1 MGSPTPP
8 RRVPRTGALPFR
20 GAWDNVFAPENAMN
34 ENFTASDFAAFCA
47 AHRPSY
53 QQAYYAMY
61 SSWWDGITTDPGLM
75 VIPIDDHM
83 VHRGD
88 GLFETFKCVGGC
100 AYNLSAHWERLERGA
115 DRIQL
120 PLPWDRAGRN
130 RILAAVL
137 RAGRHRDAL
146 IRVFV
151 SRGPGGHSANPLE
164 CPEPLL
170 AVLAIRLGLPFMVAH
185 PGGARVGLSDIPVK
199 PDFFARVKSVNYLPN
214 ALMRRQAVERGLD
227 FVLSL
232 DPDGCVAELPT
243 ENFGIVTPDRRLLIP
258 LPDHILAGTTM
269 HRAALLART
278 FLVPEGI
285 LSGVEEAPIPLDLAR
300 RAPEMFVFGTTPDV
314 TAVTEFDGRPV
325 GDGRPG
331 PVFDA
336 LSRVFAADLRHPAML
351 TRLWP

>member
-1 MGSPTPP
+1 
-8 RRVPRTGALPFR
+8 
-20 GAWDNVFAPENAMN
+20 MN
-34 ENFTASDFAAFCA
+34 TNFTVRDFAAFCA
-47 AHRPSY
+47 AHRPDY
-53 QQAYYAMY
+53 QRNYHAMY
-61 SSWWDGITTDPGLM
+61 SSWWDGVTTDPNLM
-75 VIPIDDHM
+75 VIPVDDHM

-88 GLFETFKCVGGC
+88 GLFETFKCVGGS
-100 AYNLSAHWERLERGA
+100 AYNLSAHWDRLERGA
-115 DRIQL
+115 ARIRL
-120 PLPWDRAGRN
+120 PIPWSRAERN

-137 RAGRHRDAL
+137 HAGGHPDAL

-170 AVLAIRLGLPFMVAH
+170 FILAVRLSRPFMELH
-185 PGGARVGLSDIPVK
+185 PGGARVGLSGIPVK

-214 ALMRRQAVERGLD
+214 ALMRREAVERGLD

-232 DPDGCVAELPT
+232 DPSGCVAELPT
-243 ENFGIVTPDRRLLIP
+243 ENLGIVTPDRRLLIP
-258 LPDHILAGTTM
+258 PPDHILAGTTM

-278 FLVPEGI
+278 FLVPAGI
-285 LSGVEEAPIPLDLAR
+285 LTAVEEAPIPLALAD

-314 TAVTEFDGRPV
+314 TAATEFNGHPV

-331 PVFDA
+331 PVHEA

-351 TRLWP
+351 TPLMG